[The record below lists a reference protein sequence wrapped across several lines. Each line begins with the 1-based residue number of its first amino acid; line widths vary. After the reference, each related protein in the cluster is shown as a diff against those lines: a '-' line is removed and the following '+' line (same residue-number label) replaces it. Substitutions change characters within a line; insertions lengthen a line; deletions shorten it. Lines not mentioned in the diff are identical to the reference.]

1 MPEDER
7 EEKRSVNPAA
17 RHDPPG
23 QAPAEGEKKRREE
36 RVRATQGAELDPRDQ
51 GGIAE

>member
-17 RHDPPG
+17 RHDPPR
-23 QAPAEGEKKRREE
+23 PVPTEEEKESAEE